1 MLERQNEDIK
11 WKLISEDFLL
21 KQNRTI
27 TQFMLFT
34 FQLGVR
40 LVGFV
45 GFLIKNM
52 WEFKNQLERKEK
64 LTLIFFFFFF
74 FLFFNRKLFN

>member
-52 WEFKNQLERKEK
+52 WEFKNQLERQKRK
-64 LTLIFFFFFF
+64 INPNLFFFF

>member
-52 WEFKNQLERKEK
+52 WEFKNQLERQKRK
-64 LTLIFFFFFF
+64 INP
-74 FLFFNRKLFN
+74 FLFSLLMSN